1 MTTQKNNLVANQRAN
16 DTINDVAQLVVA
28 WARASAEAFSVS
40 GFSGE
45 PAGNR
50 TQQNSREEIQR

>member
-1 MTTQKNNLVANQRAN
+1 MTVANQRAN
-16 DTINDVAQLVVA
+16 DTNNDVAQVVVA
-28 WARASAEAFSVS
+28 WARAFAGAFSFS